1 MTDGEEKT
9 GFFGRIKAGLA
20 RTRSRFSEGIGNL
33 FLGRKEIDDELLEE
47 LETLLLSA
55 DVGVAATAEII
66 DDLTSKV
73 ARKELGDVEALST
86 HLKSQLTDMLLAVQ
100 QPLVIPEQEQP
111 FVILVVGVNGAGKT
125 TTIGKI
131 AHQFKK
137 EGKRVMLAAG
147 DTYRA
152 AAVEQLKTWGER
164 NDVPVVAQ
172 SQGSDS
178 ASVIYDAVVAA
189 KARGVDVLI
198 ADTAGRLQSKK
209 NLMEELGKI
218 RGQNLRSA
226 C

>member
-1 MTDGEEKT
+1 MTDDDEKT

-20 RTRSRFSEGIGNL
+20 KTRSRFSEGMGTL

-47 LETLLLSA
+47 LETLLLTA
-55 DVGVAATAEII
+55 DVGVTATNEII
-66 DDLTSKV
+66 TDLTKKV
-73 ARKELGDVEALST
+73 ARKELGDVDALQK
-86 HLKSQLTDMLLAVQ
+86 HLKSQLTGVLKEVQ
-100 QPLVIPEQEQP
+100 QPLEIPDQPEP

-131 AHQFKK
+131 AHQLK
-137 EGKRVMLAAG
+137 GKGKQVMLAAG

-172 SQGSDS
+172 AQGADS

-189 KARGVDVLI
+189 KDI
-198 ADTAGRLQSKK
+198 
-209 NLMEELGKI
+209 
-218 RGQNLRSA
+218 
-226 C
+226 